1 MSIRTL
7 RSAMAFL
14 TVLPVAT
21 SEGGPG
27 ERLGRAYFPVVGAV
41 VGLLSAAVFVLVGA
55 VSNSWPAAVAATAT
69 LALLT
74 GALHLDGL
82 ADSADGL
89 FSGGDVERRLEVM
102 RDPRLGTFGT
112 VAVVLVLLGEV
123 AAIASM
129 SPGRAV
135 AALVIAGALSR
146 LAMLSVITLLPYV
159 RAAGL
164 GVAAVDSSHRM
175 FDLTLGSAFVVV
187 VCLLDWRRALLAL
200 FLVALTATA
209 VGVLARRRL
218 GGATG
223 DVYGA
228 TAELCLLAALIAF
241 VVHR

>member
-27 ERLGRAYFPVVGAV
+27 ERLGRAYFPVIGAV

-55 VSNSWPAAVAATAT
+55 VSNSWLAAVAATAT

-89 FSGGDVERRLEVM
+89 FAGGDVARRLEVM
-102 RDPRLGTFGT
+102 RDPRLGSFGT
-112 VAVVLVLLGEV
+112 VAIVLVMLGEV
-123 AAIASM
+123 AAIAAM

-159 RAAGL
+159 RAGGL
-164 GVAAVDSSHRM
+164 GVAAVDSSHRG
-175 FDLTLGSAFVVV
+175 FDLALGSAFVVV
-187 VCLLDWRRALLAL
+187 VCLLDWRRALFAL
-200 FLVALTATA
+200 FLVALSATTVA
-209 VGVLARRRL
+209 VLARRRL

-228 TAELCLLAALIAF
+228 TAELCFLAALIAF
-241 VVHR
+241 VVHG

>member
-1 MSIRTL
+1 MTIRTL

-14 TVLPVAT
+14 TVVPVAT
-21 SEGGPG
+21 SDGGPG
-27 ERLGRAYFPVVGAV
+27 ERLGRAYFPAIGGL
-41 VGLLSAAVFVLVGA
+41 VGLAAAAVFALMA
-55 VSNSWPAAVAATAT
+55 SFSTPLLAAVAATAT

-89 FSGGDVERRLEVM
+89 FGGGDVARRLEVM
-102 RDPRLGTFGT
+102 RDPRLGSFGS
-112 VAVVLVLLGEV
+112 VAIALVLLGEV

-146 LAMLSVITLLPYV
+146 LAMLAVITLVPYV
-159 RAAGL
+159 RANGL
-164 GVAAVDSSHRM
+164 GVAAGDSSHRG
-175 FDLTLGSAFVVV
+175 FDLALGSAFALVT
-187 VCLLDWRRALLAL
+187 CLLDWPRAILAL
-200 FLVALTATA
+200 CLVALTATA
-209 VGVLARRRL
+209 VAMLARRRL

-228 TAELCLLAALIAF
+228 TAELCLLTALIAF

>member
-1 MSIRTL
+1 MSL

-14 TVLPVAT
+14 TVLPVARA
-21 SEGGPG
+21 GGAPG
-27 ERLGRAYFPVVGAV
+27 ERLGRAYFPAIGAA

-55 VSNSWPAAVAATAT
+55 VSSPLVAAVAATAT

-89 FSGGDVERRLEVM
+89 FGGGDVARRLEVM
-102 RDPRLGTFGT
+102 RDPRLGSFGT
-112 VAVVLVLLGEV
+112 VAVVLVLVGEV

-146 LAMLSVITLLPYV
+146 LAMLAVITWVPYV
-159 RAAGL
+159 RAGGL
-164 GVAAVDSSHRM
+164 GVAAADSSHRG
-175 FDLTLGSAFVVV
+175 FDLALGAALAAVA
-187 VCLLDWRRALLAL
+187 CLLDWQRALLAVC
-200 FLVALTATA
+200 LVALTALVFA
-209 VGVLARRRL
+209 MLARRRL

-223 DVYGA
+223 DIYGA
-228 TAELCLLAALIAF
+228 TAELCMLAALVAF

>member
-27 ERLGRAYFPVVGAV
+27 DRLGRAYFPAIGAV
-41 VGLLSAAVFVLVGA
+41 VGLASAAVFVLMG
-55 VSNSWPAAVAATAT
+55 SFSTPLLAAVAATAT

-82 ADSADGL
+82 ADAADGL
-89 FSGGDVERRLEVM
+89 FGGGDIARRLEVM
-102 RDPRLGTFGT
+102 RDPRLGSFGV
-112 VAVVLVLLGEV
+112 VAIALVLVGEV

-129 SPGRAV
+129 SPGVAV

-146 LAMLSVITLLPYV
+146 LAMLSVITLVPYV
-159 RAAGL
+159 RTSGL
-164 GVAAVDSSHRM
+164 GVAAGDSSHRA
-175 FDLTLGSAFVVV
+175 FDLSLGASFAAVA
-187 VCLLDWRRALLAL
+187 CLLDWPRALLAL
-200 FLVALTATA
+200 SLVALSATA
-209 VGVLARRRL
+209 VVVLARRRL

-228 TAELCLLAALIAF
+228 TAELCMLAGLIAF
-241 VVHR
+241 AVHR

>member
-14 TVLPVAT
+14 TVVPVAT

-27 ERLGRAYFPVVGAV
+27 ERLGRAYFPAIGAI
-41 VGLLSAAVFVLVGA
+41 VGLIAAGVFALT
-55 VSNSWPAAVAATAT
+55 SWFSTPLLAAVAATAS

-89 FSGGDVERRLEVM
+89 FGGGNIARRLEVM
-102 RDPRLGTFGT
+102 RDPRLGSFGV
-112 VAVVLVLLGEV
+112 VAMALVLLGEV
-123 AAIASM
+123 AALGAM
-129 SPGRAV
+129 PPGRAL

-146 LAMLSVITLLPYV
+146 LAMLAVITLVPYV
-159 RAAGL
+159 RASGL
-164 GVAAVDSSHRM
+164 GVAAGDSSHRG
-175 FDLTLGSAFVVV
+175 FDLALGSAFALVA
-187 VCLLDWRRALLAL
+187 CLLDWQRALLAL
-200 FLVALTATA
+200 CLVAITAFA
-209 VGVLARRRL
+209 VATLARRKL

-223 DVYGA
+223 DIYGA

>member
-27 ERLGRAYFPVVGAV
+27 ERLGRAYFPVIGAV

-55 VSNSWPAAVAATAT
+55 VSNSWLAAVAATAT

-89 FSGGDVERRLEVM
+89 FAGGDVARRLEVM
-102 RDPRLGTFGT
+102 RDPRLGSFGT
-112 VAVVLVLLGEV
+112 VAIVLVLLGEV
-123 AAIASM
+123 AAIAAM

-159 RAAGL
+159 RASGL
-164 GVAAVDSSHRM
+164 GVAAVDSSHRG
-175 FDLTLGSAFVVV
+175 FDLALGSAFVVV
-187 VCLLDWRRALLAL
+187 VCLLDWRRALFAL
-200 FLVALTATA
+200 FLVALSATTVA
-209 VGVLARRRL
+209 VLARRWL

-228 TAELCLLAALIAF
+228 TAELCFLAALIAF

>member
-1 MSIRTL
+1 MSNRTL

-14 TVLPVAT
+14 TVLPVAA

-27 ERLGRAYFPVVGAV
+27 ERLGRAYFPAIGAV
-41 VGLLSAAVFVLVGA
+41 VGLAAAGVFVFMSSFSTPWL
-55 VSNSWPAAVAATAT
+55 AAVAATAT

-89 FSGGDVERRLEVM
+89 FGGGDVARRLEVM
-102 RDPRLGTFGT
+102 RDPRLGSFGT
-112 VAVVLVLLGEV
+112 VAIALVLLGEV
-123 AAIASM
+123 AAIASI

-146 LAMLSVITLLPYV
+146 LAMLAAITLVPYV
-159 RAAGL
+159 RASGL
-164 GVAAVDSSHRM
+164 GIAARDSSHRG
-175 FDLTLGSAFVVV
+175 FDLALGSAFALVA
-187 VCLLDWRRALLAL
+187 CLLDWPRALLAL
-200 FLVALTATA
+200 CLVAPSATMVA
-209 VGVLARRRL
+209 ALARRRL

-228 TAELCLLAALIAF
+228 TAELCLLAALVAF
-241 VVHR
+241 VVHW

>member
-21 SEGGPG
+21 SEGAPG
-27 ERLGRAYFPVVGAV
+27 ERLGRAYFPAIGAI
-41 VGLLSAAVFVLVGA
+41 VGLVAAAVFVLTA
-55 VSNSWPAAVAATAT
+55 SFSTPLIAAVAATAS

-89 FSGGDVERRLEVM
+89 FGGDNSARRLEVM
-102 RDPRLGTFGT
+102 RDPRLGSFGI
-112 VAVVLVLLGEV
+112 VAIALVLLGEV
-123 AAIASM
+123 AALASM
-129 SPGRAV
+129 STGRAV

-146 LAMLSVITLLPYV
+146 LAMLAVITLMPYV
-159 RAAGL
+159 RTSGL
-164 GVAAVDSSHRM
+164 GVAAGDSSHRG
-175 FDLTLGSAFVVV
+175 FDLALGSAFALVA
-187 VCLLDWRRALLAL
+187 CLLDWPRALLAL
-200 FLVALTATA
+200 CLVAITA
-209 VGVLARRRL
+209 VAVATLARRKL

-223 DVYGA
+223 DIYGA

-241 VVHR
+241 VDHR